1 MDDVRNTHIPESR
14 LLLFRLWQHRGKG
27 RGMRQ
32 GMGMGTGTGNRFS
45 PELRQRLWCAAR
57 NEITEHMIY
66 QHVAGRMQSG
76 TNREVLERIAAQ
88 EKGHYEQ
95 WRAILGEDVA
105 PSWWKV
111 RLYSMLARFFGLSF
125 SLRLMEKGE
134 SLSGKVYGEIG
145 KDIPEALAVMEDEQR
160 HEQELLGLIN
170 EKMLQYVSSFVLGL
184 NDALVELT
192 GALAGL
198 TLALQETRLIASVGL
213 ITGIAAALSMSAAE
227 YLSTKEEKGKNAL
240 QAGAITGIT
249 YLITVILL
257 ILPYFFVSNAVI
269 ALLITIFIALIIIFL
284 FTFYTSVARRLP
296 FGRRFLE
303 MAAISLGVA
312 TVNFFIGFAVKQ
324 TFGVE

>member
-1 MDDVRNTHIPESR
+1 MDDALNARIPESR
-14 LLLFRLWQHRGKG
+14 LLLFRLWQHRGRGHG
-27 RGMRQ
+27 RRQ
-32 GMGMGTGTGNRFS
+32 GMGTGNCFS

-66 QHVAGRMQSG
+66 RHVAGRMQSG
-76 TNREVLERIAAQ
+76 ANREVLERIAAQ

-111 RLYSMLARFFGLSF
+111 RLFSLLARFLGLSF

-134 SLSGKVYGEIG
+134 SLAEQVYGEIG
-145 KDIPEALAVMEDEQR
+145 KDIPEALTVMEDEQR

-170 EKMLQYVSSFVLGL
+170 ERVLQYVSSFVLGL

-198 TLALQETRLIASVGL
+198 TLALRETRLIAAVGL

-227 YLSTKEEKGKNAL
+227 YLSTKEEEGKNAL
-240 QAGAITGIT
+240 QAGAMTGIA
-249 YLITVILL
+249 YLVTVLLL
-257 ILPYFFVSNAVI
+257 ILPYFFVSNALLALSITLVI
-269 ALLITIFIALIIIFL
+269 ALVIIFL
-284 FTFYTSVARRLP
+284 FTFYTSIARRLP
-296 FGRRFLE
+296 FGRRFME

-324 TFGVE
+324 VFGVE

>member
-1 MDDVRNTHIPESR
+1 
-14 LLLFRLWQHRGKG
+14 
-27 RGMRQ
+27 
-32 GMGMGTGTGNRFS
+32 
-45 PELRQRLWCAAR
+45 
-57 NEITEHMIY
+57 MIY
-66 QHVAGRMQSG
+66 QRVAGHMCPG
-76 TNREVLERIAAQ
+76 PNREVLERIASQ
-88 EKGHYEQ
+88 EKNHYER
-95 WRAILGEDVA
+95 WREMLGEDVA
-105 PSWWKV
+105 PSRWKV
-111 RLYSMLARFFGLSF
+111 RFYAALARFLGLSF
-125 SLRLMEKGE
+125 SLRMMEKGE
-134 SLSGKVYGEIG
+134 SLAEQVYEEIG
-145 KDIPEALAVMEDEQR
+145 KDIPEALSVMEDEQK

-170 EKMLQYVSSFVLGL
+170 ERMLQYVSSFVLGL

-227 YLSTKEEKGKNAL
+227 YLSSKEEEGKNAL
-240 QAGAITGIT
+240 QAGVITGIT

-269 ALLITIFIALIIIFL
+269 ALLITLVIALIIIFL

-324 TFGVE
+324 MFGVE